1 MRMDTADIL
10 KKVRQI
16 EIQTGKLVEVTFAG
30 EYLSAFKGQGIEFA
44 EVREYTPGDDV
55 RSIDWNVTARS
66 GTPYVKK
73 FNEERELTL
82 MIACD
87 VSASQRFGSFDK
99 FKQEAAA
106 ELAALFAFSALKN
119 GDKVGLLLFSD
130 QIELFVPPKKGKKHI
145 LRLIRELVAFEPR
158 GTGTDISLALTT
170 LSKVIKRQGILIF
183 ISDFLAEPESFSQPL
198 RLAAKKFDLIPV
210 IIEDRLERAL
220 PLVHA
225 CLDVKDPE
233 TGEEKFLSLA
243 SSDLNRLLALRR
255 EVWSQQL
262 LHLFN
267 PLKIEAILVDTAQPP
282 ADPVIEFFKRRA
294 RKLRR

>member
-16 EIQTGKLVEVTFAG
+16 EIQTGKLVEETFAG

-66 GTPYVKK
+66 GSPYVKK

-87 VSASQRFGSFDK
+87 VSASQNFGSFDK

-119 GDKVGLLLFSD
+119 SDKVGLLLFSD
-130 QIELFVPPKKGKKHI
+130 RVELFVPPRKGKKHI

-158 GTGTDISLALTT
+158 GTDTDISLALTT
-170 LSKVIKRQGILIF
+170 LSKVIKRQGILIL
-183 ISDFLAEPESFSQPL
+183 ISDFLAEPESFAQPL

-220 PLVHA
+220 PRVHA
-225 CLDVKDPE
+225 CLDVRDPE

-243 SSDLNRLLALRR
+243 SGGINQLLALRR
-255 EVWSQQL
+255 EVWGEQL
-262 LHLFN
+262 MHLFN
-267 PLKIEAILVDTAQPP
+267 PLKIEAILVDTAQPT
-282 ADPVIEFFKRRA
+282 ADPVIEFFKRRT

>member
-16 EIQTGKLVEVTFAG
+16 EIQTGKLVEETFAG
-30 EYLSAFKGQGIEFA
+30 EYLSAFKGQGIEFS

-87 VSASQRFGSFDK
+87 VSASQNFGSFDK

-130 QIELFVPPKKGKKHI
+130 KIELFVPPKKGKKHI
-145 LRLIRELVAFEPR
+145 LRLIRELVAFEPQN
-158 GTGTDISLALTT
+158 TGTDIALALTT

-183 ISDFLAEPESFSQPL
+183 ISDFLAEPAAFAQPL

-210 IIEDRLERAL
+210 IIEDRLEKAL

-225 CLDVKDPE
+225 CLDVRDPE
-233 TGEEKFLSLA
+233 TGEEKFFSLA
-243 SSDLNRLLALRR
+243 SSDLNRLLAMRR
-255 EVWSQQL
+255 EVWETQL
-262 LHLFN
+262 TDLFN
-267 PLKIEAILVDTAQPP
+267 PLKIEGILVDTALPP

-294 RKLRR
+294 RKIRR